1 MPARSGGSEIAGAH
15 ECIAWLILVL
25 VATTNPKDQYCN
37 RRHRI
42 DFRNQLTQ
50 HVPREAH
57 GREGIVTCPDPYS
70 TYRHNLLTL
79 TARTPKRGYL
89 ITPPSVVYG
98 IAALS

>member
-50 HVPREAH
+50 HVPRGGTAEKASSRVPILTPLTGTICSLSPQ
-57 GREGIVTCPDPYS
+57 GRP
-70 TYRHNLLTL
+70 N
-79 TARTPKRGYL
+79 
-89 ITPPSVVYG
+89 VV
-98 IAALS
+98 I